1 MAEIKYINLDTAY
14 DMGTLVD
21 WYISSVG
28 NEPPVWTKEH
38 LEELLNDF
46 YVIPKDTPLVGVAPV
61 KHGTWLQ
68 KNANIFECSECEYS
82 FDHEGY
88 LPFFNYCPSCGAEMD
103 KDKR

>member
-1 MAEIKYINLDTAY
+1 MAEYIDRNEIIKL
-14 DMGTLVD
+14 L
-21 WYISSVG
+21 
-28 NEPPVWTKEH
+28 KED
-38 LEELLNDF
+38 EEGCDCELMVLLCDF
-46 YVIPKDTPLVGVAPV
+46 PAADVAPV